1 MTWEDQLGT
10 HWCHKSRSRLPQKRP
25 ILTARFWQVFQA
37 PPFGHLLPLLLP
49 QPPTAAVLGLNP
61 GLLGAKLVLPGLV
74 DYVNKLNLLLEKHV
88 GKKWRTDLEH
98 GSTFLGWLQC
108 TWFCHQRSWGK
119 KIARLQYLRPFGCF
133 LRHFCWCPDPSDWR
147 NIPKF
152 VKPPSIS
159 KKSLHYCFR
168 KSIAHCS
175 HEDKHMT
182 CAPSGLMSVAITL
195 SWLDFIF
202 VPKKNINP
210 TFEKAV
216 LWQDTLGRRASR
228 SLWCLQHFSHLSN
241 KPFWTCIVCR
251 RWFLLR
257 FRLLQPASIRSFNQ
271 GPGRV
276 ARWRRSFRRRFGHRC
291 DGSASRGRFRSG
303 VGRVGR
309 HGVPCPAGSRSQGT
323 LPACCG
329 FWAANSFCP
338 RLFGFLVSKW
348 TDWFIDGFERFDP
361 LIIRTKSF
369 SVSFSLTHSPCLGF
383 GLGPDLFGLLNILGT
398 LRNVSGF
405 HWKGQQSGRPLAR
418 GDDHQRR
425 GQGPF
430 RALERC
436 ANELSPQRSADF
448 GENPRAYHVNI
459 NLIVN
464 YYVFRYFVLRR
475 LLRRKGG
482 AVVVQN
488 TPATFCSV
496 LSCLTR
502 RSQINEAGRLTRLW
516 SASAEGGH

>member
-1 MTWEDQLGT
+1 MENWLGT
-10 HWCHKSRSRLPQKRP
+10 WLYFFGMASMRLILSPEILREENSSPP
-25 ILTARFWQVFQA
+25 IS
-37 PPFGHLLPLLLP
+37 PPFRLLSP
-49 QPPTAAVLGLNP
+49 A
-61 GLLGAKLVLPGLV
+61 
-74 DYVNKLNLLLEKHV
+74 
-88 GKKWRTDLEH
+88 
-98 GSTFLGWLQC
+98 
-108 TWFCHQRSWGK
+108 
-119 KIARLQYLRPFGCF
+119 
-133 LRHFCWCPDPSDWR
+133 FCWCPDPSDWR